1 MHLQFFSFDFV
12 SSSMSNRGTFY
23 IRLYHRVY
31 QKKLIFSDLVIGW
44 QKVAFGV
51 KTNTNTKIFNFGCR
65 LTPIFLTFPWK
76 RSKISKNWHNSRT
89 IGDRKLQHTSKVAE
103 HLSSYQCLIHFVG
116 LIAVVFEILPKNY
129 F

>member
-1 MHLQFFSFDFV
+1 MKLVMELCS
-12 SSSMSNRGTFY
+12 
-23 IRLYHRVY
+23 RVY
-31 QKKLIFSDLVIGW
+31 QKKLIFSDLAVGW

-76 RSKISKNWHNSRT
+76 RSKISKNMRNSRT

-116 LIAVVFEILPKNY
+116 LSTVVFEILPKNY